1 MKLKCAV
8 FINLIIL
15 LVILI
20 LSISCSKEEKLQP
33 INVIQEG
40 PTF

>member
-15 LVILI
+15 LVILT

-33 INVIQEG
+33 INGIQEG

>member
-20 LSISCSKEEKLQP
+20 LSISCSKEEKLQS
-33 INVIQEG
+33 INVVQEG
-40 PTF
+40 STF